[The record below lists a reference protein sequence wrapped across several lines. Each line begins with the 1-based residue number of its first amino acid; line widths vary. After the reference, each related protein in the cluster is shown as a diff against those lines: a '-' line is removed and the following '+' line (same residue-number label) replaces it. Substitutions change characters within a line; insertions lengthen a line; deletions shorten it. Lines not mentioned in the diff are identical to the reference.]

1 MPPPGAVADD
11 VISDFEEG
19 YGVMIKQGTPQRTGY
34 WSPYNNMADPQNQT
48 PTKPAPAM
56 ADKIAVDP
64 SGSTDMCNKYAW
76 HSSATGQDNY
86 VGFSAKFHP
95 NMPLT
100 SSDLGDAYDV
110 SKWDGI
116 TFRAKTGGGPTSQP
130 VFVEILTKETQPTSA
145 GGNATSQAVDLY
157 NNRGSMV
164 TIAST
169 SYQQFFVPF
178 GALIPRSL
186 PAGGSGGNACPA
198 GSTPKCQA
206 PKFVP
211 ANALA
216 IQFSWY
222 GPMDTPGFLTPSP
235 VGSYNVFVD
244 DVAFYKRSALPSGV
258 SDLPALPNS
267 GGMHPLTDNPSIN
280 SRCAKP
286 TGANPRLLALAYDN
300 WKKRFVVADSGGF
313 KVIRP
318 ENGND
323 TVSEGIAYGMLIAV
337 YFDDKALFDGLYKY
351 WTAHVATN
359 GLMTWCIPAGG
370 GSCSASGGTATDA
383 DEDAAFAMLMASKQW
398 PSGGYASTATTLINA
413 VMSTDMSGS
422 YIKAGSN
429 YSASQITNPSYFAP
443 AFYRVFGSS
452 WNSLASNSYTL
463 LNAALQGRS
472 NGLVAAW
479 CTGGS
484 CNAPASDGGADDMRY
499 QYDSHR
505 IPWRIGLDYCWNG
518 TPEAKTYL
526 DKIVGFFAG
535 KAATGTGRVFDIYEV
550 TSGMETSNAAVNSGS
565 AIGTAAAGA
574 MGTTQTAFMQDG
586 FQLVLDLLNRGEIGD
601 RLATAMSVKSGYSYF
616 NATVGLLMLLTM
628 TGAFQAW

>member
-1 MPPPGAVADD
+1 MPPAGAIADD

-19 YGVMIKQGTPQRTGY
+19 YGVMIKQGGRTGY
-34 WSPYNNMADPQNQT
+34 WSPYNNSADPQNQT
-48 PTKPAPAM
+48 PTKPAATM
-56 ADKIAVDP
+56 ADKIAVEP
-64 SGSTDMCNKYAW
+64 GGVCANNAF
-76 HSSATGQDNY
+76 HSSAMGQDNY

-100 SSDLGDAYDV
+100 TSDLGDAYDV

-130 VFVEILTKETQPTSA
+130 VFVEILTKETQPTTA
-145 GGNATSQAVDLY
+145 GGTATVQAVDLY
-157 NNRGSMV
+157 NNRGFMT

-198 GSTPKCQA
+198 GSNPKCQA
-206 PKFVP
+206 PKFV
-211 ANALA
+211 ATNALA

-235 VGSYNVFVD
+235 VGSYNVLID
-244 DVAFYKRSALPSGV
+244 DVAFYKRSALPSGM
-258 SDLPALPNS
+258 SDMPALPNS
-267 GGMHPLTDNPSIN
+267 GGMHPLTDNPTIN
-280 SRCAKP
+280 SRCTKP
-286 TGANPRLLALAYDN
+286 AGANPRLLALAYDN
-300 WKKRFVVADSGGF
+300 WKKRFVRAGDAGQ

-318 ENGND
+318 ENGDD
-323 TVSEGIAYGMLIAV
+323 TVSEGIAYGMMIAV
-337 YFDDKALFDGLYKY
+337 YFDDKALFDGLFAY
-351 WTAHVATN
+351 WNKHVATN

-370 GSCSASGGTATDA
+370 NSCSASGGTATDA

-398 PSGGYASTATTLINA
+398 PSGGYGGTATTLINA
-413 VMSTDMSGS
+413 VMSTDMSGT

-443 AFYRVFGSS
+443 AFYRAFGSS
-452 WNSLASNSYTL
+452 WSGLADNSYTL
-463 LNAALQGRS
+463 LNAALGTNT

-479 CTGGS
+479 CTGGT
-484 CNAPASDGGADDMRY
+484 CKGAASNGGADDMRY

-518 TPEAKTYL
+518 TAAAKTYL
-526 DKIVGFFAG
+526 DKISGFFSG
-535 KAATGTGRVFDIYEV
+535 KASTGVGRVFDIYEL
-550 TSGMETSNAAVNSGS
+550 TGMETGNAAVNSGS
-565 AIGTAAAGA
+565 AIGTAASGA
-574 MGTTQTAFMQDG
+574 MSNTSYSAFMNDG
-586 FQLVLDLLNRGEIGD
+586 YQLVLDLLNRGEIGD
-601 RLATAMSVKSGYSYF
+601 RLAASMSVKSGYSYF

-628 TGAFQAW
+628 SGAFQAW